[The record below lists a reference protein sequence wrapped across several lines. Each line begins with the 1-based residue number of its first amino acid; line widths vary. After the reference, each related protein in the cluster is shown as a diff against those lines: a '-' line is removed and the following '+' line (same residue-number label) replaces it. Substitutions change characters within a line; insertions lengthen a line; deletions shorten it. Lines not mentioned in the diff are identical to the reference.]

1 MKKLILLLLSL
12 STTLGFAQTKSSG
25 TVSLQPDMTA
35 NFTLNNT
42 TSQVT
47 LVLTGPSDRWFGIG
61 IGVSSGFGMAS
72 GDVLVYTSSL
82 TDRKFVG
89 FGGPSTDASQDWTT
103 VSNNVS
109 GLVRTLTLTRALTN
123 SDSAGTV
130 GADFQMPY
138 ASTNSFSIVGVRA
151 SSATTAL
158 GGHGGNPSAGYAT
171 ATFTAL
177 GVEDFSLNSSS
188 IAPNPSS
195 NGSFTVKSK
204 IAIENIDIYSQTGA
218 FIKTVKV
225 DNASNTEVNVDGL
238 STGVYLVELKN
249 KDDKSWKKVIIE

>member
-1 MKKLILLLLSL
+1 MKKLILLLSL

-25 TVSLQPDMTA
+25 TISLQPDMTA

-47 LVLTGPSDRWFGIG
+47 LVLTGPSDRWFSIG
-61 IGVSSGFGMAS
+61 IGVSSGFLMGS

-89 FGGPSTDASQDWTT
+89 IGGPSTDGSQDWTT
-103 VSNNVS
+103 VSNTVS

-123 SDSAGTV
+123 ADSAGTV

-158 GGHGGNPSAGYAT
+158 GGHGGSASAGYAT
-171 ATFTAL
+171 ATFAAL
-177 GVEDFSLNSSS
+177 GVEDFSLNASS

-195 NGSFTVKSK
+195 SSFTVKSK
-204 IAIENIDIYSQTGA
+204 IGIETIDIYSQTGA
-218 FIKTVKV
+218 FVKTVKV
-225 DNASNTEVNVDGL
+225 DNASNTEVNVEGL
-238 STGVYLVELKN
+238 STGVYLVELKS